1 MTVRKF
7 VQNGQGYGS
16 SAVEIRAKIDGVT
29 VFEGAVP
36 TVDQTLPN
44 NLVGAIDTTSKIFEW
59 QSTVEFSGTF
69 ALEIEVLSGGALL
82 IASTLADHT
91 NPLSLESLGTFYT
104 DENGIRDPLSAV
116 AINGVPDTVPVRNL
130 DPENILDGQ
139 WWYSFSTGD
148 VLTAQI
154 TVQPGRVPTPVAD
167 PVAPT

>member
-29 VFEGAVP
+29 VFEGAVR
-36 TVDQTLPN
+36 TLDEAVPQV
-44 NLVGAIDTTSKIFEW
+44 LPAADITPGKIFEW

-82 IASTLADHT
+82 IASTLADHI
-91 NPLSLESLGTFYT
+91 NPLSPESLGTFYT

-116 AINGVPDTVPVRNL
+116 AINGVPDTVPVRNS

-139 WWYSFSTGD
+139 WCRIINTGD

-154 TVQPGRVPTPVAD
+154 TVQPGREAVAGTDTPT
-167 PVAPT
+167 